1 MSKCRSPPFFI
12 FKKEFEKE
20 KEDKMSKEKY
30 IYVDGKKIYVSDE
43 IYREY
48 KKLKNREEY
57 LSRLDRKYRDLY
69 FTSENDAIENI
80 VDKSVNVEKIIE
92 TKLRIEDLYK
102 ALDNLNEEERK
113 IIDALYF
120 EEKTIRDLAKE
131 KDVSSKKIFTS
142 RNKILQK
149 LKKLLDVED

>member
-92 TKLRIEDLYK
+92 TKLRIGDLYK

-131 KDVSSKKIFTS
+131 KDVSSKKFSHQEIKYYK
-142 RNKILQK
+142 N
-149 LKKLLDVED
+149 

>member
-1 MSKCRSPPFFI
+1 
-12 FKKEFEKE
+12 
-20 KEDKMSKEKY
+20 MSKEKY

-57 LSRLDRKYRDLY
+57 LSRLDRKYRNLY

-92 TKLRIEDLYK
+92 TKLRIGGS
-102 ALDNLNEEERK
+102 
-113 IIDALYF
+113 I
-120 EEKTIRDLAKE
+120 
-131 KDVSSKKIFTS
+131 
-142 RNKILQK
+142 
-149 LKKLLDVED
+149 

>member
-1 MSKCRSPPFFI
+1 
-12 FKKEFEKE
+12 
-20 KEDKMSKEKY
+20 MSKEKY

-92 TKLRIEDLYK
+92 TKLRIGDLYK
-102 ALDNLNEEERK
+102 ALDNLNEEER
-113 IIDALYF
+113 
-120 EEKTIRDLAKE
+120 
-131 KDVSSKKIFTS
+131 
-142 RNKILQK
+142 
-149 LKKLLDVED
+149 

>member
-92 TKLRIEDLYK
+92 TKLRIGDLYK

-113 IIDALYF
+113 II
-120 EEKTIRDLAKE
+120 RNLAKE
-131 KDVSSKKIFTS
+131 KDVSSKKIFTL

>member
-1 MSKCRSPPFFI
+1 
-12 FKKEFEKE
+12 
-20 KEDKMSKEKY
+20 
-30 IYVDGKKIYVSDE
+30 
-43 IYREY
+43 

-92 TKLRIEDLYK
+92 TKLRIGDLYK

-149 LKKLLDVED
+149 LKKLLDGED